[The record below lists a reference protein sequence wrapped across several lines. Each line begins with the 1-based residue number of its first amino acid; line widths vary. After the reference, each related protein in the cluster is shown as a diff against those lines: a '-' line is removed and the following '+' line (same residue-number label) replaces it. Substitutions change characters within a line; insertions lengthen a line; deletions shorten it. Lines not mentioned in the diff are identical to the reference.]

1 MEVAG
6 DKEVIYEFGRF
17 TLDPPGKTLYVDG
30 RPLHLPAKEFDT
42 LLMLVQ
48 NNGRAL
54 SKDDLL
60 AAIWGETF
68 VEEGNLAKQISR
80 LRKILNTDGSEF
92 IETIPKHGYRFSAEV
107 RERRSEP
114 TTIER
119 QIINRVTIVEDVS
132 DEPPKLLPSQRA
144 NSTGRYLVAGL
155 AILAVVAVSYLL
167 LSRTSE
173 RVSPSAVRS
182 VAVLPFA
189 NVGTGGAEDGLRL
202 GIMDAVT
209 TKLSELEPIVV
220 RPTNAVR
227 PFDGQD
233 AVAAGRTL
241 GVDAVLA
248 GSVQRTDDQI
258 RVTVQLIDIG
268 DGHVMWGD
276 TFNEQL
282 NDLLRVQDTIASQ
295 VAHSL
300 ELKLSGQDLQQM
312 AKRHTTNADAHYA
325 YVKGRIAWNKRTAN
339 DIKQSAADFEEAI
352 MLDPNYAL
360 AYAGLADAYSL
371 MADYR
376 AAPTLESYERAR
388 AAAKR
393 ALELDPNLAEGYTA
407 LAYVSMYGLWDLKG
421 AEAGYSRAVELNRNY
436 ATAHQWFSEY
446 LASQGR
452 TEEALAEIR
461 RAKEIDPLSPVI
473 NAGEV
478 WVLYFARRYDEAI
491 DLGNKLAEMRPDFA
505 EVQEYLKRCY
515 DQKGMYREAIAAR
528 QMRRKLVG
536 LDHAETPALRTAAST
551 TDRLTYWKARLEQE
565 LAEMKT
571 EGPSTYDMVEI
582 YAQLGERDK
591 AFEWLERAASERTYN
606 MIYLNVAPNL
616 DPLRS
621 DPRFADFLRRVR
633 LQER

>member
-1 MEVAG
+1 MEVTG

-17 TLDPPGKTLYVDG
+17 MLDPPGKTLYLDG
-30 RPLHLPAKEFDT
+30 QPIHLPAKEFDT

-80 LRKILNTDGSEF
+80 LRKILNTDGAEF
-92 IETIPKHGYRFSAEV
+92 IETIPKHGYRFYAEV
-107 RERRSEP
+107 RVRRPESA
-114 TTIER
+114 TIER
-119 QIINRVTIVEDVS
+119 QIVNRVTIVQDVS
-132 DEPPKLLPSQRA
+132 DETPKLLPAQGA
-144 NSTGRYLVAGL
+144 HGTARYLVAGL
-155 AILAVVAVSYLL
+155 AILAVGAVSYLL
-167 LSRTSE
+167 LNRTYE
-173 RVSPSAVRS
+173 RAAPSAIRS

-189 NVGTGGAEDGLRL
+189 NLGTADEEGLRL

-220 RPTNAVR
+220 RPTSAVR

-248 GSVQRTDDQI
+248 GSVQRTADQI

-282 NDLLRVQDTIASQ
+282 KDLLRVQDTIASQ
-295 VAHSL
+295 VARSL

-312 AKRHTTNADAHYA
+312 AKRHTANADAHYA

-339 DIKQSAADFEEAI
+339 DIKQSVADFEEAI
-352 MLDPNYAL
+352 RLDPNYAL

-388 AAAKR
+388 VAAQR
-393 ALELDPNLAEGYTA
+393 ALELDPDLAEAHTA
-407 LAYVSMYGLWDLKG
+407 LAYVSMYGLWDLMG

-478 WVLYFARRYDEAI
+478 WVLYFGRRYDEAI
-491 DLGNKLAEMRPDFA
+491 DLGRKLAEMRPDFA

-515 DQKGMYREAIAAR
+515 DQKGMYREAIKAR

-536 LDHAETPALRTAAST
+536 LDHEETPALRRAASAA
-551 TDRLTYWKARLEQE
+551 DHQTYWKARLEQE
-565 LAEMKT
+565 LTEMRT
-571 EGPSTYDMVEI
+571 EDPSSFDMVEI
-582 YAQLGERDK
+582 YAQLGDRDK
-591 AFEWLERAASERTYN
+591 AFDWLERAATERTYS

-616 DPLRS
+616 DSLRS
-621 DPRFADFLRRVR
+621 DPRFAEFLRRVG
-633 LQER
+633 L